1 MPQAPKP
8 RKEAFSRNPKQQGTP
23 LYSEVTTFGDLVFV
37 SGHGVATHG
46 DVKAQTT
53 EVLNQIAAALQK
65 AGSSMNQVMKCN
77 VYLKTLDD
85 YKAMNEAFHALT
97 SVEPS
102 KSWTPGNGRKPKTFS
117 TRHSSFPLPGA
128 KLSSSRR
135 VPGSRICWLKC
146 VHSSTP
152 MPPIR

>member
-85 YKAMNEAFHALT
+85 YKAMNEAFHGRFGDAPPVRTTVAVSGIPLEGCL
-97 SVEPS
+97 VEIDVIAH
-102 KSWTPGNGRKPKTFS
+102 R
-117 TRHSSFPLPGA
+117 
-128 KLSSSRR
+128 
-135 VPGSRICWLKC
+135 
-146 VHSSTP
+146 
-152 MPPIR
+152 